1 MLYIL
6 FSSNITLRLFLNLT
20 ANSEYADSVT
30 EHWLRQTP
38 PNPMVQYALAIFVFV
53 VSVPSQRDTKFDI
66 GRPKRKSM
74 LVPPPSLK
82 L

>member
-1 MLYIL
+1 MATFGIQVANFLGLWVWEVVYMLGM
-6 FSSNITLRLFLNLT
+6 TNLCL
-20 ANSEYADSVT
+20 V
-30 EHWLRQTP
+30 
-38 PNPMVQYALAIFVFV
+38 LAIIVFV